1 MALTQTPFGL
11 LARWHPSGQARA
23 MDYENVLLSG
33 MTTPL
38 YYGTPVKLAY
48 TTAGATN
55 QGVAVA
61 AQQIIVEPVA
71 ANTDLLIGSFAGCEY
86 TDATGVRKYAKFWA
100 GGTVTYP
107 GSQVTAWIWDDPEIV
122 YEIQLDG
129 ALPAGGTTTSVS
141 QFYGRQLNF
150 NSSDV
155 SATAPAGNLVPIGQS
170 ACRASATVVATGG
183 TGQLTIVSSFGLS
196 SSTTQIT
203 DPFPTQYVK
212 VNKHQFRNPAPSIL
226 TGY

>member
-1 MALTQTPFGL
+1 MAQTQTPFGL
-11 LARWHPSGQARA
+11 LARWHPSGQARSNA
-23 MDYENVLLSG
+23 YYNVLLSG

-48 TTAGATN
+48 TTGGGTN
-55 QGVAVA
+55 QGVTVA
-61 AQQIIVEPVA
+61 ANQVIVEPVA
-71 ANTDLLIGSFAGCEY
+71 AQADLCIGSFAGVEY
-86 TDATGVRKYAKFWA
+86 TDSTGVQKYSKFWT
-100 GGTVTYP
+100 GGTTTYP
-107 GSQVTAWIWDDPEIV
+107 GTQTIVYLWDDPEIV

-129 ALPAGGTTTSVS
+129 PLDTGSNVY

-155 SATAPAGNLVPIGQS
+155 SATAPAGNAVPVGQS
-170 ACRASATVVATGG
+170 ACRASATLVGTGS
-183 TGQLTIVSSFGLS
+183 TGQLVIVSSFGPQN
-196 SSTTQIT
+196 STTQIN

-212 VNKHQFRNPAPSIL
+212 INKHQFRNPAPSIL